1 MFDQASAFD
10 QPLSW
15 ETSSVT
21 DMSKMFQ
28 AADSLS
34 AANKLLI
41 RCAWAGTP
49 AFVSLIAGYGPGGRW
64 RWPSGS
70 CA

>member
-1 MFDQASAFD
+1 
-10 QPLSW
+10 
-15 ETSSVT
+15 
-21 DMSKMFQ
+21 MSKMFQARCSPPPAPPICTHLTPHHALVATRQ

-49 AFVSLIAGYGPGGRW
+49 AFARAGYDSSWAP
-64 RWPSGS
+64 GS
-70 CA
+70 CP